1 MLRIKITSRPQPD
14 DEASKQAS
22 LMMTQQKCPILS
34 TFEARIHLS
43 GRVDCGT
50 EISQRHSPFIRQRAT
65 NIIFKANA
73 SAQVRLECVEDLL
86 KFF

>member
-1 MLRIKITSRPQPD
+1 MMIMTMYTNN
-14 DEASKQAS
+14 

-73 SAQVRLECVEDLL
+73 QVRLECVEDLL